1 MGGPALLTGLAL
13 AFGAAAHRPPPE
25 PIRWRTDEAAALDES
40 RRSGRPILVDA
51 WADWC
56 AGCRLLDRNTWSDP
70 VVREEVQAHFV
81 PLRLD
86 VSTEGSAAE
95 VRVRALDVSALPAIL
110 VCSSRGCDGAAP
122 RSVGYVSAAEM
133 LAFLRQSRTR
143 YPHDESSNQAVRR

>member
-1 MGGPALLTGLAL
+1 MGVPVLVVGLAVGL
-13 AFGAAAHRPPPE
+13 GVAAHRPSPE
-25 PIRWRTDEAAALDES
+25 PILWRTDEAVALDES
-40 RRSGRPILVDA
+40 RRSGRPILFDA

-56 AGCRLLDRNTWSDP
+56 AGCKLLDRNTWSDP
-70 VVREEVQAHFV
+70 AVREEVQAHFI

-122 RSVGYVSAAEM
+122 RSVGYISAAEM
-133 LAFLRQSRTR
+133 LAFLRRSRTGL
-143 YPHDESSNQAVRR
+143 SGL